1 LCRTA
6 FDAEYPATFDTG
18 GNKKMK
24 IGIAGTGRMGLA
36 MGQRLVD
43 EGFDLVVW
51 NRTAEKTKSLAEAGA
66 ATVESPAALVKS
78 VEAIITCLTNAEAI
92 DKMYRGMDGLLSGDV
107 KGKLF
112 IEMSTVRPETEEKL
126 AADIRAKG
134 GAMIECPVGGSTVP
148 ARDGKL
154 IGFVGG
160 DDKDVARAMPVLKAL
175 CRRIEHVGPTG
186 AGASFK
192 LAINLPLSIYWQAL
206 GEALSLCHQHGVDPA
221 RVADIFSDTS
231 GGPNV
236 LKVRGGAVASA
247 MKGERVTG
255 GFDIDSVRKDMR
267 TMLEE
272 GKARGVELP
281 LIAQALACYDEASEA
296 GYGACDPA
304 NETAYWALRGSGKA

>member
-1 LCRTA
+1 
-6 FDAEYPATFDTG
+6 
-18 GNKKMK
+18 MK

-36 MGQRLVD
+36 MAHRLLD

-51 NRTAEKTKSLAEAGA
+51 NRTKEKAKPLTDAGAKLAE
-66 ATVESPAALVKS
+66 TPAALVKD
-78 VEAIITCLTNAEAI
+78 VEAVITCLTNAEAI
-92 DKMYRGMDGLLSGDV
+92 DKMYRGKDGLLSGDV

-112 IEMSTVRPETEEKL
+112 IEMSTVRPDTEEKL
-126 AADIRAKG
+126 AADIHAKG
-134 GAMIECPVGGSTVP
+134 GALIESPVGGSTAP

-160 DDKDVARAMPVLKAL
+160 DKKDVDRAMPVLKAL
-175 CRRIEHVGPTG
+175 CRRIEHVGPIG

-206 GEALSLCHQHGVDPA
+206 GEALSLCHHHGVEPA

-247 MKGERVTG
+247 MKGEKVSG
-255 GFDIDSVRKDMR
+255 GFDVDSVRKDMR

-272 GKARGVELP
+272 AKARGVELP
-281 LIAQALACYDEASEA
+281 LIAQTLACYDEASKA
-296 GYGACDPA
+296 GLGACDPA
-304 NETAYWALRGSGKA
+304 NVTAYWALRGANRG